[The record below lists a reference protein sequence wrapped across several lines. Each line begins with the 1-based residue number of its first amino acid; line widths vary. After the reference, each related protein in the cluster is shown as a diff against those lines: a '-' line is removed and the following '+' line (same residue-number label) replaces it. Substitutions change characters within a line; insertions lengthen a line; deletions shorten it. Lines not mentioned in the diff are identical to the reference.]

1 MNVDDLPPWL
11 MPLWQRAFTQGA
23 RLPHAIL
30 LAGAPGS
37 GKRLF
42 AEKLG
47 QSLLCNTRDS
57 QGFACGVCGS
67 CKWFGAANHPDMHRV
82 VPASEEAGDDVD
94 GEVEADSGKKEK
106 KKSDQIR
113 IDQMRDMQGLLEISG
128 HQGGRRV
135 VLIDP
140 AEAMNS
146 AAANALLKSLEEPPI
161 DAVFLLVSHAPRR
174 LLPTIRSR
182 CQVWDFPCPEPA
194 IATQWLKAR
203 GAKENA
209 EAALGFASGLPLA
222 ALTFIDGPLAEAR
235 QRFARDMLA
244 LPKGDPL
251 KLAGQWDSWLKAKDA
266 DKTGL
271 SMTLLVSWLQRW
283 LSDGARLAAGGDP
296 NEKARFFRDF
306 APQLAALSSG
316 RGESWIACYNELLA
330 YRRVAQHPLNARL
343 FLEDVLLRVARST
356 SGKTA

>member
-1 MNVDDLPPWL
+1 MSAADFPPWL
-11 MPLWQRAFTQGA
+11 TPLWQRAFTQGA

-42 AEKLG
+42 AEKLAQG
-47 QSLLCNTRDS
+47 LLCDARDA

-67 CKWFGAANHPDMHRV
+67 CNWFGAANHPDMHRM
-82 VPASEEAGDDVD
+82 VPASEEAVDETEGD
-94 GEVEADSGKKEK
+94 GEADSGKKEK

-140 AEAMNS
+140 AEAMNP

-194 IATQWLKAR
+194 VATQWLKAR
-203 GAKENA
+203 GANDA
-209 EAALGFASGLPLA
+209 EAVLGFASGLPLA
-222 ALTFIDGPLAEAR
+222 ALTFVEGPLAEAR
-235 QRFARDMLA
+235 QRFARDMLS
-244 LPKGDPL
+244 LSKGDPL
-251 KLAGQWDSWLKAKDA
+251 KLAGQWESWLKAKDA

-283 LSDGARLAAGGDP
+283 LSDGARLAAGS
-296 NEKARFFRDF
+296 KARFFRDF
-306 APQLAALSSG
+306 APQLAALSRG

-343 FLEDVLLRVARST
+343 FLEDVLLRVAR
-356 SGKTA
+356 GTAA

>member
-1 MNVDDLPPWL
+1 MSAQADFPPWL
-11 MPLWQRAFTQGA
+11 MPLWARAFTQGK

-42 AEKLG
+42 AEKLA
-47 QSLLCNTRDS
+47 QSLLCDTPDAE
-57 QGFACGVCGS
+57 GFSCGVCGS
-67 CKWFGAANHPDMHRV
+67 CNWFGAANHPDMHRM
-82 VPASEEAGDDVD
+82 VPASEEADDAESD
-94 GEVEADSGKKEK
+94 GEVDSGKKEK

-113 IDQMRDMQGLLEISG
+113 IDQMRDMQGLMEISG

-140 AEAMNS
+140 AEAMNP

-161 DAVFLLVSHAPRR
+161 DAVFLLVSHTPRR

-182 CQVWDFPCPEPA
+182 CQVWDFPVPEPA
-194 IATQWLKAR
+194 IATQWLQAR
-203 GAKENA
+203 GAKSPD
-209 EAALGFASGLPLA
+209 AALGAVLGFASGLPLA
-222 ALTFIDGPLAEAR
+222 ALTFVEGPLAEAR

-244 LPKGDPL
+244 LPGTDPL
-251 KLAGQWDSWLKAKDA
+251 KLAGQWESWLKAKDA

-271 SMTLLVSWLQRW
+271 SMTLLVGWLQRW
-283 LSDGARLAAGGDP
+283 LSDGARLAAGGS
-296 NEKARFFRDF
+296 ARFFRDF
-306 APQLAALSSG
+306 APQLGGLSAG

-343 FLEDVLLRVARST
+343 FLEDVLLRVARGT
-356 SGKTA
+356 GKAA

>member
-1 MNVDDLPPWL
+1 
-11 MPLWQRAFTQGA
+11 
-23 RLPHAIL
+23 
-30 LAGAPGS
+30 
-37 GKRLF
+37 
-42 AEKLG
+42 
-47 QSLLCNTRDS
+47 
-57 QGFACGVCGS
+57 
-67 CKWFGAANHPDMHRV
+67 
-82 VPASEEAGDDVD
+82 ASEEATD
-94 GEVEADSGKKEK
+94 EEADTETDSGKKEK

-113 IDQMRDMQGLLEISG
+113 IEQMRDMQALLEIGG

-140 AEAMNS
+140 AEAMNPP
-146 AAANALLKSLEEPPI
+146 AANALLKSLEEPPI

-174 LLPTIRSR
+174 LLPTIHSR
-182 CQVWDFPCPEPA
+182 CQVWDFPVPEPA
-194 IATQWLKAR
+194 VATQWLKAR
-203 GAKENA
+203 GATDA

-222 ALTFIDGPLAEAR
+222 ALTFVEGPLADAR

-244 LPKGDPL
+244 LPKTDPL
-251 KLAGQWDSWLKAKDA
+251 KLAGQWESWLKAKDA

-283 LSDGARLAAGGDP
+283 LSDGARLATGGDA

-306 APQLAALSSG
+306 APQLATLSKG

-343 FLEDVLLRVARST
+343 FLEDVLLRVARGTGS
-356 SGKTA
+356 KAV